1 MSCPERQSLWSGI
14 VNARHS
20 QGKPGKQNI
29 SWNKNNNTRNMQKLY
44 ACIAHTS
51 TKFTLDQKTDVINI
65 SKIIRISVIIEIY
78 PISYRTQI
86 SATSFLLLVANFLGI
101 PHVRTCVV
109 CPQMITATVDKIP
122 RPMSIFE
129 FGFTELHEVIRQPT
143 DLKDLCKSTGILKWA
158 WKG

>member
-1 MSCPERQSLWSGI
+1 
-14 VNARHS
+14 
-20 QGKPGKQNI
+20 
-29 SWNKNNNTRNMQKLY
+29 MQKLY

-51 TKFTLDQKTDVINI
+51 TKFTLDQKTDVIYI

-109 CPQMITATVDKIP
+109 CPQMITATVDKTP
-122 RPMSIFE
+122 SPMSIYLN

-143 DLKDLCKSTGILKWA
+143 DLKDLCKSTGILK
-158 WKG
+158 